1 MNRCPD
7 CGANLALVGR
17 AHRCIPKTEERPDSM
32 PRKKPETSGDPLHSM
47 AGPKKP
53 GRASKSR
60 TEAAK
65 KTSAKGKGAA
75 KQKAAPAVILAGN
88 EGLASGAATSET
100 PKHPGGRPSDY
111 RPEYARMARVMCRN
125 GATDAELAEA
135 FDVDTTTIW
144 RWQAKHDE
152 FCNALKVQKGE
163 YDERVKRG
171 LAQRAAG
178 YTYDAVKIFMPSGAS
193 EPVYARY
200 REHVPPDPG
209 AAKIWLCNR
218 QPEEWRDR
226 RELTGADGTPLIP
239 VLEVVHTDG
248 RSQVAS
254 S

>member
-1 MNRCPD
+1 
-7 CGANLALVGR
+7 
-17 AHRCIPKTEERPDSM
+17 M
-32 PRKKPETSGDPLHSM
+32 PRNPKPSSPEKGHD
-47 AGPKKP
+47 
-53 GRASKSR
+53 
-60 TEAAK
+60 AAK
-65 KTSAKGKGAA
+65 AKRKKTAAPKATAKPAQKAPGGKKANDNAKGVR
-75 KQKAAPAVILAGN
+75 KQQAAPAASVAVSERPGA
-88 EGLASGAATSET
+88 EGAVDGG

-144 RWQAKHDE
+144 RWQARHDE

-178 YTYDAVKIFMPSGAS
+178 YTYDAVKIFMPAGAS

-226 RELTGADGTPLIP
+226 KEFTGKDGAPLVP
-239 VLEVVHTDG
+239 VLNVTYGDG
-248 RSQVAS
+248 RSGQSEPAPAAS
-254 S
+254 